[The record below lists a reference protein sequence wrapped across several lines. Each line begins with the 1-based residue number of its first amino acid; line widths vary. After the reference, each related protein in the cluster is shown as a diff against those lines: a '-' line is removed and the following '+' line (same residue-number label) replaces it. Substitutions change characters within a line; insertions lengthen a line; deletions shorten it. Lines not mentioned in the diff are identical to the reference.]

1 MKKQVHV
8 AVAVI
13 TRNNQVYIAKR
24 HDKQHQGGKWEFP
37 GGKVEQG
44 ETVVDALA
52 RELAEEIAITVLKA
66 EPLMEIAHD
75 YGDKQVLLDIYTV
88 TAFNGEPKHQEN
100 QQALWVNVH
109 DLVEYDFPEANKAIV
124 ERLITNQNANT

>member
-13 TRNNQVYIAKR
+13 IRDNQVYIAKR

-37 GGKVEQG
+37 GGKVEEN
-44 ETVVDALA
+44 ETVVAALS
-52 RELAEEIAITVLKA
+52 RELAEEIAITVVEA
-66 EPLMEIAHD
+66 EPFMEIAHD

-88 TAFNGEPKHQEN
+88 TKFTGEPQHQED
-100 QQALWVNVH
+100 QLALWVNVN
-109 DLVEYDFPEANKAIV
+109 DLVSYDFPEANKAIV
-124 ERLITNQNANT
+124 NKLIGT